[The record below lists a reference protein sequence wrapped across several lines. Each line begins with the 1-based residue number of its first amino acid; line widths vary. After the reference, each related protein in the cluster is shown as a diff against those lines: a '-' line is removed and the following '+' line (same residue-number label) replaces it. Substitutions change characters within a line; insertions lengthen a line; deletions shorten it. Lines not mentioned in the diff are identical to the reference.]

1 MFVESVVFGMLQD
14 EKQRNLD
21 MQEAYRREIQGLRK
35 GSVTVKRVSG
45 RNYYY
50 LKYRHGKQVKNDY
63 LGTDEEAVESVL
75 REVEKRKYLQGVL
88 KRLQLEYKQICKIV
102 KD

>member
-1 MFVESVVFGMLQD
+1 MESVVFGMLQE

-21 MQEAYRREIQGLRK
+21 MQETYRREMLGLRK

-45 RNYYY
+45 RCYYY
-50 LKYRHGKQVKNDY
+50 LKYRNGKQVKNDY
-63 LGTDEEAVESVL
+63 LGTDEKAVESVQ
-75 REVEKRKYLQGVL
+75 REVEKRKYLQGVI
-88 KRLQLEYKQICKIV
+88 KRLKLEYKQICKIV